1 MFTRLWTQEINEE
14 TKNWEVEPV
23 FTYER
28 HKLEITRSLGR
39 KVQFYPTRQGL
50 DKETGQE
57 TITLELEVN
66 DILKR

>member
-14 TKNWEVEPV
+14 TKKWEEEPV

-28 HKLEITRSLGR
+28 HKFEITRSLG
-39 KVQFYPTRQGL
+39 KKFSFIQPDKSL
-50 DKETGQE
+50 DKETRQE
-57 TITLELEVN
+57 TITLEVK